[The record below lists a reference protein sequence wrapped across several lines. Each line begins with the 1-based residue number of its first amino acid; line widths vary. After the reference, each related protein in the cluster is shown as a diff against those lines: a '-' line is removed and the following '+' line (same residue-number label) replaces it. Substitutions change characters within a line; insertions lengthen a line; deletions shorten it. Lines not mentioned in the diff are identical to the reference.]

1 MNFSL
6 PGSSVRGIILARGL
20 KWVAI
25 SSSCGSSRPGDQIQ
39 VSCGSFSGTWTAK
52 SLQSCLTLWNS
63 WTVARQSPLFT
74 GFSRQEY
81 YSWVPYPP
89 LGDLPDPGIERAS
102 LMSPA
107 LADRFFT
114 TEPPEQPDIILK
126 GVKCGLGICAQ
137 AYVDCICL
145 DMVDT
150 YLFCGIK
157 LLYRAIKK
165 CLKMIAP

>member
-1 MNFSL
+1 MH
-6 PGSSVRGIILARGL
+6 
-20 KWVAI
+20 
-25 SSSCGSSRPGDQIQ
+25 
-39 VSCGSFSGTWTAK
+39 AK
-52 SLQSCLTLWNS
+52 SLQSCLTLW
-63 WTVARQSPLFT
+63 TVALQALLSMEFA
-74 GFSRQEY
+74 RQEY
-81 YSWVPYPP
+81 WSGLSCPP
-89 LGDLPDPGIERAS
+89 TGDLPNPGIKPAS